1 VSHGHSGWGAY
12 HPGQVMSLGADRFRP
27 QVYGRILDGAEAA
40 VRSALASL
48 APARIGLGI
57 QDGWD
62 PQRRIYDD
70 RRPQNDGLPEDDG
83 GAVGSTRDERL
94 WILRVDND
102 SGPLAAVVSFGF
114 HGNIAREVNAL
125 ASIEAGGLVELELQ
139 ERLGPGVVV
148 MHALSAAGDADATGV
163 SSLPPCEVSPCAD
176 FAQMESVGQLAA
188 DTALALHASI
198 ETSDRVGLSFASRT
212 VALGRDLEIRE
223 GALRYA
229 PADAVPDRVVWTAD
243 GAIAN
248 PIDEFA
254 APDGAALCGGATPDL
269 PLSPIDG
276 VEDLSPWGT
285 CVDLSL
291 ATGILTALFGTQP
304 GGTPFC
310 ETVRTVVGGLRLA
323 DIPLLTIG
331 ADGTQAQSD
340 AEDVLVAT
348 LPGEPVS
355 LWARTFRERSPR
367 GPERT
372 LLLGYAQD
380 YVGYLLSAE
389 DWMSGG
395 FEPSINVW
403 GPLEGEFLM
412 EHALAL
418 AFDLTADT
426 APEKRPAVDRVAWTL
441 PTEPDW
447 TPQPGTAPGTIPKE
461 LPEGL
466 VVGVGTTPAG
476 AQPNPTIRR
485 VVDTA
490 TFVFEGHDPLAET
503 PTVVLE
509 FESPTGFEPVRD
521 TSGRPLDGH
530 APELLLTYTPD
541 PLTGDGPRRH
551 LYAVQWQAVAPLG
564 SALEDASGVAAG
576 TYRFRVDGSGYSLVS
591 DAFAVVGDGS
601 LTVEVERDGDS
612 ASGRV
617 FFEVRGGYRLLRL
630 DGASEGEVSVVGEV
644 SVAGTTVLLGPGGG
658 FILNAPGG
666 GGVVVVD
673 RFGNRGVE

>member
-1 VSHGHSGWGAY
+1 MFASTRLQGLVLLLCVGTVACSDAPDALVADVVIIQPPTPAAGPAGPAHCAYESETQRPWRAPTPGAVQAGVARVVLDVPIGTPLAPYGGRLKALGGIPVDDRESPLTTAFVPSVGIQSSPAATALVLQAGDELLVWVKLDLGLSVETLLYDLEARLADAVPGGLAGHVLVTVSHGHSGWGAY

-418 AFDLTADT
+418 
-426 APEKRPAVDRVAWTL
+426 
-441 PTEPDW
+441 
-447 TPQPGTAPGTIPKE
+447 
-461 LPEGL
+461 
-466 VVGVGTTPAG
+466 
-476 AQPNPTIRR
+476 
-485 VVDTA
+485 
-490 TFVFEGHDPLAET
+490 
-503 PTVVLE
+503 
-509 FESPTGFEPVRD
+509 
-521 TSGRPLDGH
+521 
-530 APELLLTYTPD
+530 
-541 PLTGDGPRRH
+541 
-551 LYAVQWQAVAPLG
+551 
-564 SALEDASGVAAG
+564 
-576 TYRFRVDGSGYSLVS
+576 
-591 DAFAVVGDGS
+591 
-601 LTVEVERDGDS
+601 
-612 ASGRV
+612 
-617 FFEVRGGYRLLRL
+617 
-630 DGASEGEVSVVGEV
+630 
-644 SVAGTTVLLGPGGG
+644 
-658 FILNAPGG
+658 
-666 GGVVVVD
+666 
-673 RFGNRGVE
+673 